1 MSLSEANLNN
11 RADIYNKWSFFPRRI
26 GGAYDLV
33 ELLDMLWVD
42 SELRGFILSFDDLGL
57 ENYLASLSE
66 GENFVVYSIYGSP
79 LLLFVKDRGK
89 FVLMESYRLEIAI
102 NDRMICSDESAR
114 EEKFGRGF
122 AGLGGN
128 SVTAPR
134 FDI

>member
-1 MSLSEANLNN
+1 MGLEDGAFEN
-11 RADIYNKWSFFPRRI
+11 RAEVYNKWSFFPRRI

-33 ELLDMLWVD
+33 ELVDMLWVD
-42 SELRGFILSFDDLGL
+42 SELRGFILSFDDLEL
-57 ENYLASLSE
+57 ENYLSSLPE
-66 GENFVVYSIYGSP
+66 GADYVVYSIYGSP
-79 LLLFVKDRGK
+79 LLIFVKNNAK
-89 FVLMESYRLEIAI
+89 FVLMESCRLEIVI